1 MAMSWLVY
9 CIEWSSRFLLILF
22 MGRWVDTLG
31 IRYSS
36 IFFDICKIVAC
47 FLFLG
52 AMYMIKA
59 HTALAVTTGFF
70 CSLIALSNAQ
80 TLIVYEKYIVAL
92 NKCLQGRLDSHANF
106 ISQAD
111 QFAMILEPL
120 IVFFSAK
127 KASL

>member
-1 MAMSWLVY
+1 
-9 CIEWSSRFLLILF
+9 
-22 MGRWVDTLG
+22 
-31 IRYSS
+31 
-36 IFFDICKIVAC
+36 
-47 FLFLG
+47 
-52 AMYMIKA
+52 MIKA

-127 KASL
+127 KASLWSSARLLLLAY